1 MMLTRDEVSNRF
13 EDLYKARPKV
23 IARAPARANIIG
35 EHTDYNGGFVLPFAI
50 DRTTYAAAQ
59 RRDDQTV
66 QVYSENMK
74 EMDSFTLDSVEK
86 TADRPWA
93 NYLRGLF
100 WVLQQGDY
108 WLKGV
113 DLYIHG
119 DVPLAAG
126 LASSASM
133 EVAALIAIS
142 YAIEL
147 SPVRTELVVMARRAE
162 TDFVGVPCGIM
173 DQYTA
178 VFAKAGQAILLD
190 CQTLHYEHVPVDL
203 GDAVF
208 FIVDSGIRRKLEAS
222 DYSARQM
229 ECENAMQ
236 AMRPFYPGI
245 LSLRDVS
252 MEQYERVRGK
262 IPPNLE
268 KRARHVIYENKRVN
282 QMAAAL
288 KSKDA
293 EGAGLLLTA
302 SHKSLSDLFEV
313 SSSEIDLLVG
323 MLIGIPGVLGARLM
337 GAGFG
342 GSILGLARNPDYGA
356 IKRHLADKY
365 TAVTGF
371 ATEVFPVH
379 PSVGATLEKFL

>member
-1 MMLTRDEVSNRF
+1 MIEETFQKIFGAPPEV
-13 EDLYKARPKV
+13 V
-23 IARAPARANIIG
+23 VRAPGRVNLIG
-35 EHTDYNGGFVLPFAI
+35 EHTDYNDGFVLPAAI
-50 DRTTYAAAQ
+50 DRFVEFAG
-59 RRDDQTV
+59 RRRAGRAVRVHSTDFQ
-66 QVYSENMK
+66 
-74 EMDSFTLDSVEK
+74 DSAEFALDSIQNDSEHG
-86 TADRPWA
+86 WS
-93 NYLRGLF
+93 NYLRGISKFLESDGHRLSGADIVF
-100 WVLQQGDY
+100 G
-108 WLKGV
+108 GN
-113 DLYIHG
+113 
-119 DVPLAAG
+119 VPRESG
-126 LASSASM
+126 LSSSAAV
-133 EVAALIAIS
+133 EVGATVFWQRLLGLQLDPVYVAK
-142 YAIEL
+142 L
-147 SPVRTELVVMARRAE
+147 SRRAE
-162 TDFVGVPCGIM
+162 NEFVGVPCGIM